1 MFIEIL
7 GVAILCN
14 FVTHWFEPIQ
24 SVKYKVVD
32 KLPLWIG
39 KLFLCSKCAGFWFGW
54 IYFQDPILAALT
66 SFTSYVID
74 FLIYQIEIW
83 KSKS

>member
-1 MFIEIL
+1 MIEIV
-7 GVAILCN
+7 GIAILVN
-14 FVTHWFEPIQ
+14 MLTHWFTPIQ

>member
-1 MFIEIL
+1 MMIEIV

-14 FVTHWFEPIQ
+14 FLTHWFEPIQ
-24 SVKYKVVD
+24 SIKYKVVD

-54 IYFQDPILAALT
+54 IYFQDPILAAVT
-66 SFTSYVID
+66 SFTSYLID
-74 FLIYQIEIW
+74 NIIYNIEIW
-83 KSKS
+83 KNKN